1 MGKECGASGGSKP
14 VNIGDLCMGIISCIH
29 RLVGAPIKCPPS
41 PPISLQH
48 SVNAHVHTFQIWPHF
63 CIWMHLSVLASHL
76 GGLFH
81 HKPALVASVI
91 LWLEYLLCAHHLPS
105 TSGNIPH
112 CTRTRP
118 PAPILPSLPHQDMP
132 IHPCFPLPALIS

>member
-1 MGKECGASGGSKP
+1 
-14 VNIGDLCMGIISCIH
+14 
-29 RLVGAPIKCPPS
+29 
-41 PPISLQH
+41 
-48 SVNAHVHTFQIWPHF
+48 
-63 CIWMHLSVLASHL
+63 MHPSVLASHL

-112 CTRTRP
+112 CPLTHALMHLL
-118 PAPILPSLPHQDMP
+118 PARLHSPILPSLPSPPSHCLAHSSPQTNPRATPYLM
-132 IHPCFPLPALIS
+132 FAALSE